1 MKYHLD
7 RISIVSG
14 GSECFK
20 TRFRLEVKRYSSNLR
35 DLFSIKLKI
44 TPVNFRLG
52 RRDIKY

>member
-35 DLFSIKLKI
+35 QDLFSIKLKI
-44 TPVNFRLG
+44 TPVFVCLLN
-52 RRDIKY
+52 Y